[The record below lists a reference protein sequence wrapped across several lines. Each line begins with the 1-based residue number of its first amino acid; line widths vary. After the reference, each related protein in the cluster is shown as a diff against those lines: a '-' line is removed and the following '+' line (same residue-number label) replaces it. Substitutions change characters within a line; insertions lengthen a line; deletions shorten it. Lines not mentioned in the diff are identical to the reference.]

1 MSGLS
6 RADVSALLTSLVP
19 LLVMGTTLFLA
30 LGCLVM
36 RMTRSPVH
44 RQRVGEMTLLGV
56 LLWSVL
62 AFVPLPRLLPAQGFH
77 AWDATKSSETIIP
90 RSSAPHEP
98 LRLAGSRDL
107 AESRQVTL
115 DFDPAQV
122 EAQLSELDK
131 LLRTEAATGQ
141 SAEMPRADATSAIAS
156 HAAQQR
162 HTSLVAQ
169 APHPTPATSATG
181 SVTAPSSMTSIG
193 ILSGLYLAGAS
204 ACIIWLTIGQI
215 LLLRIRQQAQRPEP
229 WLVDLFRSL
238 QAECPQRMARLIV
251 STRCARAMSWGIW
264 RPIIVLPL
272 SLCRRQNH
280 GQLRTILLHELG
292 HVAQRDARGNLLIC
306 CAAPLLY
313 LHPLFWWMRVQIR
326 LAAELIADDWAA
338 QQTGKEAYVEELVA
352 LAKVTAGRGI
362 LLPGVTGVLSSPSQ
376 FYRRMN
382 MLLAREEP
390 LTTQPSNAWRLA
402 SVGAWIVAVG
412 LATSLAG
419 IQPAAG
425 QATPEVPAVEAVPST
440 TSPATESAKEN
451 PATTPAVP
459 TTTSPV
465 PNPPV
470 VLPTPVEVKPPPVL
484 PAYPTPPAGL
494 PGVQVESER
503 ARLRAELHQ
512 IEERLKALDQK
523 ERPDTRYTKTRKIT
537 DGKTV
542 TVIRVDEEGKTIAEI
557 WSVDESGKP
566 ARLITRNQAG
576 QDVPNV
582 IYAHP
587 QIRRAPLIAEPK
599 IENGKTVLHYYVID
613 AGGVKREID
622 PTTPGLPESN
632 DPARPAGPL
641 NLVNPDVGRYTAKTQ
656 APEFTLPQVG
666 VRMAQ
671 PHNIATRLPGSDHS
685 AASQQLDLV
694 SLATSYADAV
704 GAVESARDQLAAIEP
719 LAKKAAVGARELTAA
734 RVTLR
739 NAERKEALLRRI
751 ATSATTHTKHQF
763 EQLQTLYKSGAA
775 SMNEL
780 QEIESR
786 LDILKQILETQP
798 AGDTTTTDPKP
809 VLPPA
814 SEAPKADPTTSQ
826 KLPLNEPSAV
836 TN

>member
-19 LLVMGTTLFLA
+19 LLAMGTTLFLA

-77 AWDATKSSETIIP
+77 VWDTTKSSETIIP

-141 SAEMPRADATSAIAS
+141 SAEMSRADATPAIAS

-181 SVTAPSSMTSIG
+181 SVAGLSQITSIG
-193 ILSGLYLAGAS
+193 ILAGLYLVGAS
-204 ACIIWLTIGQI
+204 VCVLWLTVGQV

-229 WLVDLFRSL
+229 WLAELFRSL
-238 QAECPQRMARLIV
+238 QPESPANVARLIV
-251 STRCARAMSWGIW
+251 STRCARALSWGIW
-264 RPIIVLPL
+264 RPIIVLPR

-280 GQLRTILLHELG
+280 AQLRTILLHELG
-292 HVAQRDARGNLLIC
+292 HVAQRDAWGNLLIC

-313 LHPLFWWMRVQIR
+313 LHPLFWWLRVQIR

-390 LTTQPSNAWRLA
+390 LTTRPSNAWRLT

-412 LATSLAG
+412 LATSIAG
-419 IQPAAG
+419 IQPAVG
-425 QATPEVPAVEAVPST
+425 QATSEAPAVEGAPPST
-440 TSPATESAKEN
+440 TPPAVESPKEN
-451 PATTPAVP
+451 PASTLPVPSTPAI
-459 TTTSPV
+459 V
-465 PNPPV
+465 PNLPVGLPPV
-470 VLPTPVEVKPPPVL
+470 EAGSPQPV
-484 PAYPTPPAGL
+484 PAYPTPRLVP
-494 PGVQVESER
+494 PGKNVESER
-503 ARLRAELHQ
+503 ARLRAELQ
-512 IEERLKALDQK
+512 EIEARLKALDQK
-523 ERPDTRYTKTRKIT
+523 ERLDTRYTKTRKIT

-542 TVIRVDEEGKTIAEI
+542 TVIRVDEEGKTIAET

-566 ARLITRNQAG
+566 AKLITRDQTGQYLPSVLYGTPQARPG
-576 QDVPNV
+576 KV
-582 IYAHP
+582 
-587 QIRRAPLIAEPK
+587 IAEPRV
-599 IENGKTVLHYYVID
+599 EDGKGVLRYYVVD
-613 AGGVKREID
+613 GAGEKREITPSPNVPETKNPASVPVL
-622 PTTPGLPESN
+622 PTPSYPNAT
-632 DPARPAGPL
+632 
-641 NLVNPDVGRYTAKTQ
+641 RYTAQ
-656 APEFTLPQVG
+656 RRMGELALPQVG
-666 VRMAQ
+666 PPPGQGPARM
-671 PHNIATRLPGSDHS
+671 PGDEQ
-685 AASQQLDLV
+685 ANASQQLDLV

-704 GAVESARDQLAAIEP
+704 GAVESAKALLTDIEP
-719 LAKKAAVGARELTAA
+719 LAKSAAISTRELTTA
-734 RVTLR
+734 RIALQ
-739 NAERKEALLRRI
+739 NAERKEKLLRRI
-751 ATSATTHTKHQF
+751 ASSATANTKRQY
-763 EQLQTLYKSGAA
+763 EQLKSLYEKGAA
-775 SMNEL
+775 SSSEL
-780 QEIESR
+780 RDVEGRLEI
-786 LDILKQILETQP
+786 LNQILETQP
-798 AGDTTTTDPKP
+798 AGDPSTSAPKP
-809 VLPPA
+809 VEPPTPN
-814 SEAPKADPTTSQ
+814 APKSDPVAPQ
-826 KLPLNEPSAV
+826 AQPLSR
-836 TN
+836 T